1 MVCFRA
7 AQTNAKREKG
17 FEAQLVPF
25 PAFLDSLILYGLT
38 LFMVLKL
45 DGVFSSKNPQS
56 SDRKSPNAKHLLVLT
71 LY

>member
-25 PAFLDSLILYGLT
+25 LRVSG
-38 LFMVLKL
+38 
-45 DGVFSSKNPQS
+45 
-56 SDRKSPNAKHLLVLT
+56 
-71 LY
+71 